1 VTLVVYLYCS
11 ACSRWWWHSLEH
23 HSFAHWMPV
32 KCCKNPDDM
41 VVMMC
46 TKDLSSRCRLLPL

>member
-1 VTLVVYLYCS
+1 
-11 ACSRWWWHSLEH
+11 
-23 HSFAHWMPV
+23 MPV